1 MKTIEKSMKIYQ
13 AFDGTEFANHEEC
26 LSYEAEKAKEV
37 RVNLKNFDI
46 EFPMQDN
53 FGYCR
58 AYLVRSENEFEMLKA
73 YILSEYSE
81 TDDGY
86 LEYDG
91 NGWYVVEG
99 EDSGYASLFK
109 LSNIIKAWNVTLE
122 EIMKRT
128 MDFK

>member
-1 MKTIEKSMKIYQ
+1 
-13 AFDGTEFANHEEC
+13 
-26 LSYEAEKAKEV
+26 
-37 RVNLKNFDI
+37 
-46 EFPMQDN
+46 MQDN

-58 AYLVRSENEFEMLKA
+58 AYLVHSENEFKMLKA

-81 TDDGY
+81 AEDGY

-109 LSNIIKAWNVTLE
+109 LSNIIKDWNATLN
-122 EIMKRT
+122 EIMKHT
-128 MDFK
+128 IEF

>member
-1 MKTIEKSMKIYQ
+1 
-13 AFDGTEFANHEEC
+13 
-26 LSYEAEKAKEV
+26 
-37 RVNLKNFDI
+37 
-46 EFPMQDN
+46 
-53 FGYCR
+53 
-58 AYLVRSENEFEMLKA
+58 MLKA